1 MKLSRRSALMGMTA
15 LAIAAPA
22 ASALA
27 APSSSLI
34 DGYWNASGSA
44 DNVDHSAWGSFLSSY
59 VRPGSDGVN
68 RVAYGSVSDA
78 DKQALKG
85 YIAMLESS
93 DPTSLTRDAQMAY
106 WINLYNAKTVD
117 LVIDAYP
124 VSSIKKIKGGLF
136 NTGPWDEKVMNVAG
150 RPLSLNDVE
159 HGILRPVWNNDPR
172 IHYAVNCASIGCP
185 NLGTQPF
192 TSANLAS
199 MLDQSARDF
208 INHPRGA
215 DVSSGRL
222 VISSIFEW
230 YQSDFGGNDAG
241 VIAHMKQYATGSLA
255 AGLANVSSVY
265 DDRYDWNLNAI

>member
-1 MKLSRRSALMGMTA
+1 MMLSRRSALMGMTA

-22 ASALA
+22 ASAFA

-34 DGYWNASGSA
+34 DNYWSASGSA
-44 DNVDHSAWGSFLSSY
+44 DSVDHSAWGAFLSSY

-68 RVAYGSVSDA
+68 RVAYGSVSAA

-85 YIAMLESS
+85 YLAMLESS
-93 DPTSLTRDAQMAY
+93 DPTSLTRDAQMAF

-117 LVIDAYP
+117 LVVDAYP
-124 VSSIKKIKGGLF
+124 VSSIKRIKGGLF
-136 NTGPWDEKVMNVAG
+136 NNGPWDEKVMNVAG

-185 NLGTQPF
+185 NLALQPF

-215 DVSSGRL
+215 DVSGGRL
-222 VISSIFEW
+222 VVSSIFAW
-230 YQSDFGGNDAG
+230 YQSDFGGSDAG
-241 VIAHMKQYATGSLA
+241 VIDHMKQYASGPLA
-255 AGLANVSSVY
+255 SGLASVSSIS